1 MFRDYI
7 FSYAEDKITG
17 RMVHVDDV
25 PRGLNCNCIC
35 PHCHEPLM
43 ARHGDEREH
52 GFAHHSQTRK
62 ANLEICYQVILYK
75 LAEQI
80 IQDRK
85 RILLPSYYSIF
96 PEREIKF
103 VDVQVDGRFEREDKQ
118 PDVIATTDDGQKY
131 LIEFVF
137 SHKVRHHKPIDYANM
152 NCIEINLQN
161 QTLESLHDFLSSKPT
176 KDWRWLNCDDLFNS
190 IESKYAKNDMRVKL
204 VSLDDCRRCG
214 FTYNC
219 CAIRNKN
226 DNSKVVVSNNGID
239 YLICKTD
246 LKAKIK
252 AEEEERQKQIELSRQ
267 QQQLLKQQQAR
278 ELSHQSNEI
287 LMPKPI
293 APSAY
298 GFSQT
303 QQESIDKS
311 CFNCK
316 NNLSWA
322 KKNGLAGCGCYKRLC
337 IPQWV
342 PPDTA
347 KTCKLYN
354 R

>member
-1 MFRDYI
+1 
-7 FSYAEDKITG
+7 
-17 RMVHVDDV
+17 
-25 PRGLNCNCIC
+25 
-35 PHCHEPLM
+35 
-43 ARHGDEREH
+43 
-52 GFAHHSQTRK
+52 
-62 ANLEICYQVILYK
+62 
-75 LAEQI
+75 
-80 IQDRK
+80 
-85 RILLPSYYSIF
+85 
-96 PEREIKF
+96 
-103 VDVQVDGRFEREDKQ
+103 
-118 PDVIATTDDGQKY
+118 
-131 LIEFVF
+131 
-137 SHKVRHHKPIDYANM
+137 M